1 MWHTGKD
8 LACGAVGPRFK
19 HFVGPI
25 LFCIRMVHYSSGEAV
40 WFSARTLSFTNA
52 ASQWL
57 YVNLICRFLSALVGF
72 LRALRLPPTLKNRNP
87 SIFPIS
93 RCVHKVCLAASGLIT
108 YVCAAAVT
116 QRRLG
121 NPVSWKSRITKPANY
136 YFIIIKFLISEASRL
151 SQLFKGKNK
160 KQIVNIKIYVI

>member
-1 MWHTGKD
+1 
-8 LACGAVGPRFK
+8 
-19 HFVGPI
+19 
-25 LFCIRMVHYSSGEAV
+25 MVHYSSGEAV

-87 SIFPIS
+87 SIFPVS
-93 RCVHKVCLAASGLIT
+93 RCVYKACLAASGLIT

-116 QRRLG
+116 QRRLWE
-121 NPVSWKSRITKPANY
+121 PSELEVAHYKTLQ
-136 YFIIIKFLISEASRL
+136 IIILLLLTFSFL
-151 SQLFKGKNK
+151 KP
-160 KQIVNIKIYVI
+160 VD